1 MKTTL
6 PTLEQLNDE
15 SFVKE
20 LEYMR
25 THLTEA
31 GINEEAA
38 KHGDGDVIAD
48 TCDNIAGIVPYRLY
62 AYLSTLFDDGVIL
75 DIGTLYG
82 SSALALSY
90 NTKNHVKSYDLSE
103 KSKIA
108 QKMTRENIDWNIMDF
123 REDESIEWE
132 KVKMIVVDTDHTG
145 EQEIE
150 FMKFLI
156 SKDWKG
162 IMCFDDIHLNRAM
175 IDFWEC
181 FDEDIREDVT
191 KLGHGVFN
199 AESPDKTCGTGF
211 VEIDLE

>member
-1 MKTTL
+1 MGSLVKIGIITIGNELLSGFTIDRNSAWIGQRLLEIGLKVHVKKTIADDADMITKSL
-6 PTLEQLNDE
+6 DELSQDCNHIIITGGLGPTLDDITVKTLSEYFGDSPVFDE
-15 SFVKE
+15 EYWKE
-20 LEYMR
+20 LEKR
-25 THLTEA
+25 FKA
-31 GINEEAA
+31 INMKVPTLNRNQAH
-38 KHGDGDVIAD
+38 KGD
-48 TCDNIAGIVPYRLY
+48 
-62 AYLSTLFDDGVIL
+62 
-75 DIGTLYG
+75 
-82 SSALALSY
+82 
-90 NTKNHVKSYDLSE
+90 
-103 KSKIA
+103 
-108 QKMTRENIDWNIMDF
+108 
-123 REDESIEWE
+123 

-156 SKDWKG
+156 AKDWKG

-199 AESPDKTCGTGF
+199 MESPDKTCGTGF